1 MIYASKLLK
10 SCDKHNN
17 QISAQYLP
25 LKAVSFQ
32 FYDIIQR
39 HCESIVVLKRKE
51 KKRLHKFF
59 KRQWLNF
66 QNFQP
71 GELLSNC
78 SGCDLNLSL
87 SP

>member
-10 SCDKHNN
+10 SCDKHNI

-51 KKRLHKFF
+51 KKRKDFTSFLSVSGLTF
-59 KRQWLNF
+59 KIF
-66 QNFQP
+66 
-71 GELLSNC
+71 
-78 SGCDLNLSL
+78 SL
-87 SP
+87 ASCLAIAQVVT